1 MEDNYVEMEEYSS
14 NYIIGSKAISKQDRD
29 EVVTIEDIYYSS
41 RNKCWKFEFS
51 YDKYCIIKT
60 MSVSSF
66 EDEFEPLYS

>member
-1 MEDNYVEMEEYSS
+1 MEDKNIEREEYSS
-14 NYIIGSKAISKQDRD
+14 EYAIGSKAISKQDRD
-29 EVVTIEDIYYSS
+29 EVVTIEDIYYSLRS
-41 RNKCWKFEFS
+41 KCWKFEFS